1 MDHSDAVRLRAAE
14 KYISGELPEDLRD
27 QFEEHYFDC
36 VECANDLKA
45 LAIFATA
52 SRMVLEEEVVA
63 KVPPR
68 LPAAERT
75 GWFAWLRPLVAVPAI
90 AALAAVVVFQNTVTI
105 PALKQRSATLPVAQA
120 YGSSFRLQGT
130 TRGENI
136 STVSIRPNES
146 LALDFDFIPSQS
158 FPSYVGGLLDEAGA
172 SVLTFHLPADL
183 ENKEVHLAVPAG
195 LLRAGKYSLVLN
207 GVRDAEGRLASGSA
221 PGGNEV
227 QRFVFS
233 AVSQDRT
240 AGRSF

>member
-1 MDHSDAVRLRAAE
+1 MDHSEAVRLNAAE

-27 QFEEHYFDC
+27 GFEEHYFDC
-36 VECANDLKA
+36 FECANDVKA
-45 LAIFATA
+45 LAAFATA
-52 SRMVLEEEVVA
+52 SRMVFEDEVAA

-68 LPAAERT
+68 LREPEPA
-75 GWFAWLRPLVAVPAI
+75 GWFSWLRPLVAVPAI
-90 AALAAVVVFQNTVTI
+90 VALAAIVFFQNTVTI
-105 PALKQRSATLPVAQA
+105 PALKQGNATPPIAQA
-120 YGSSFRLQGT
+120 YGSSFRLQGA

-136 STVSIRPNES
+136 STVSIHPSES

-158 FPSYVGGLLDEAGA
+158 FPSYVGELLDDVGA

-183 ENKEVHLAVPAG
+183 ANKEVHLAVPAG
-195 LLRAGKYSLVLN
+195 LLRVGKYSLVLN

-233 AVSQDRT
+233 TVSQDRT